1 MHRSDIT
8 FASLRPHERPY
19 EIPVEIVFLLF
30 SFAVLALSAFVLL
43 SLAVNQRTR
52 HLLERNRSSKP
63 DAVIIPSGK
72 ACRKSVKIE

>member
-1 MHRSDIT
+1 M
-8 FASLRPHERPY
+8 RPHERPY

-30 SFAVLALSAFVLL
+30 SFAVLPLSAFVLL

-52 HLLERNRSSKP
+52 HLLERNRSAKP

-72 ACRKSVKIE
+72 ACLKSVKIE

>member
-1 MHRSDIT
+1 MIGLMKLQWNL
-8 FASLRPHERPY
+8 F
-19 EIPVEIVFLLF
+19 FLLF
-30 SFAVLALSAFVLL
+30 SFAVLALFAFVLL

-72 ACRKSVKIE
+72 ACGESVKIE